1 MYKYILYIY
10 KELFF
15 VLILN
20 GCPNAPRKL
29 VSLSPFFFFKYS
41 YLLNAVL
48 TQSFLIFTSRGG
60 KYFCFQGKWYN
71 INLLMDW

>member
-20 GCPNAPRKL
+20 GCPSAPRKL
-29 VSLSPFFFFKYS
+29 VFLFLKNS

-48 TQSFLIFTSRGG
+48 TQSFLIFTEQRWKNTFAFRENGITLI
-60 KYFCFQGKWYN
+60 Y
-71 INLLMDW
+71 

>member
-20 GCPNAPRKL
+20 GCPEAPKKNWTL
-29 VSLSPFFFFKYS
+29 FFLNN
-41 YLLNAVL
+41 YLLNTVVL
-48 TQSFLIFTSRGG
+48 TQNFLIFHLTEVET
-60 KYFCFQGKWYN
+60 YFAFREEKNGITLIY
-71 INLLMDW
+71 

>member
-29 VSLSPFFFFKYS
+29 VFLFLKNS

-48 TQSFLIFTSRGG
+48 TQSFLIFTEQRWKNTFAFRENGITLI
-60 KYFCFQGKWYN
+60 Y
-71 INLLMDW
+71 

>member
-29 VSLSPFFFFKYS
+29 VFFFFFNS

-48 TQSFLIFTSRGG
+48 TQNFLIFTEQRWKNTFAFRENGITLI
-60 KYFCFQGKWYN
+60 Y
-71 INLLMDW
+71 